1 MNMANTWRLT
11 LAKPW
16 PCSRL
21 RVAVVLSVT
30 LACSAVAA
38 DLATARKE
46 FLGGAY
52 TKCATLCEQAIAER
66 EYEEEWRVLL
76 VRSLCAVGKYEQ
88 AGLVLSNALDRYA
101 WSIPLRLLGHEML
114 PYAGQTNRA
123 AEVLREIETV
133 VSTRTD
139 GRGRDAASLVAIG
152 RAALLLGAD
161 PRKVLDN
168 IFEPAKKAN
177 PDYRDAYLAI
187 GELALD
193 KHDFALAAK
202 QFNAG
207 LKKFPDD
214 PDMNFGLAR
223 AYQSATGG

>member
-101 WSIPLRLLGHEML
+101 WSIPLRL
-114 PYAGQTNRA
+114 RS
-123 AEVLREIETV
+123 I
-133 VSTRTD
+133 
-139 GRGRDAASLVAIG
+139 AI
-152 RAALLLGAD
+152 RHVRNYSFCTA
-161 PRKVLDN
+161 
-168 IFEPAKKAN
+168 
-177 PDYRDAYLAI
+177 
-187 GELALD
+187 GELSRSAVRQWISD
-193 KHDFALAAK
+193 PARRIQVIAAV
-202 QFNAG
+202 G
-207 LKKFPDD
+207 Y
-214 PDMNFGLAR
+214 GV
-223 AYQSATGG
+223 SSG